1 MTQYSACVE
10 FYGGLTEQTQD
21 DLQRILKLDW
31 SDVGGLNVE
40 TIIQDVITMET
51 ELAELKDL
59 MHSSTTALP
68 QNPSCNIPAVG
79 HVPHNFTPAP
89 APKQNQVDD
98 ELAAVVNK
106 LTLSM
111 AEIAN
116 AIKAQY
122 RPQQY

>member
-1 MTQYSACVE
+1 ME

-21 DLQRILKLDW
+21 DLQRRLKIDW

-59 MHSSTTALP
+59 MYSSTTALP
-68 QNPSCNIPAVG
+68 AVG
-79 HVPHNFTPAP
+79 HTPHNFTPAP
-89 APKQNQVDD
+89 APKQKQVDD
-98 ELAAVVNK
+98 ELAAVLNK

-111 AEIAN
+111 AEMAN

-122 RPQQY
+122 RPQ